1 MIHIRPL
8 CADDISVLSQIQSQA
23 FSGVWREA
31 QWQALFSRP
40 RQLLL
45 GIELQERLVGYAVFS
60 YVLDEAELLQVC
72 VESELRGQRLAEKLM
87 HAAVAQLKV
96 LDVSRMLLEVRA
108 SNMAARALYA
118 RLGFVEDGVRKN
130 YYPTT
135 AGREDAVLMS
145 WSI

>member
-8 CADDISVLSQIQSQA
+8 CADDISVLSQIQSKA
-23 FSGVWREA
+23 FSDVWREV
-31 QWQALFSRP
+31 QWQTLFSKP

-45 GIELQERLVGYAVFS
+45 GIEKQERLVGYAVFS

-72 VESELRGQRLAEKLM
+72 VESELRGQRLAEQLI

-96 LDVSRMLLEVRA
+96 LDISRMLLEVRA
-108 SNMAARALYA
+108 SNRAARALYA
-118 RLGFVEDGVRKN
+118 RLGFVGDGVRKN